1 MFNLIRAVAKID
13 GRRAAWVNPLIMAG
27 LVAICF
33 FAFSL
38 EADAGPGGQFVKQ
51 ALKSRFGKIG
61 AIIVGCLFLGLI
73 ILLLP
78 LLIYATYAKSSGIR
92 KTKADLAVLA
102 TKYRW
107 FDWLAIRDRV
117 DQAVRDIA
125 SVWATGNL
133 SSVAPLMTPEYF
145 GTQQASLER
154 WVDEGKQIVYRLE
167 KVRKI
172 EPLAV
177 AVESAEA
184 YSWVRVL
191 VSVDCVDYMRDQH
204 TMEICKGEIDVTK
217 GFESV
222 WCFVYRDRQWL
233 LNGIEEGSTSLTWA
247 TTKNSVDTS
256 YLESVRAPERKV
268 RDQDEMPARTKGKSQ
283 SASFDTPTDEPAAKP
298 KQRLVRK
305 PADDD
310 E

>member
-1 MFNLIRAVAKID
+1 MFKLIGEIAEIHV
-13 GRRAAWVNPLIMAG
+13 RRTGWVKPFVVAG
-27 LVAICF
+27 LVSIFF
-33 FAFSL
+33 FALSL
-38 EADAGPGGQFVKQ
+38 EADAAPGGQFVKQ
-51 ALKSRFGKIG
+51 ALSTKYGKIG
-61 AIIVGCLFLGLI
+61 AVIVGCLLLGLV

-78 LLIYATYAKSSGIR
+78 LFIYALYAESSGIR

-102 TKYRW
+102 AKYRW
-107 FDWLAIRDRV
+107 FDWLGIRDRV
-117 DQAVRDIA
+117 NKAVRDIA
-125 SVWATGNL
+125 GVWATGNL

-145 GTQQASLER
+145 GTQQASLQR
-154 WVDEGKQIVYRLE
+154 WIDEGKQIVYRLE

-177 AVESAEA
+177 SVESAES
-184 YSWVRVL
+184 YSWIRVL
-191 VSVDCVDYMRDQH
+191 VSVDCVDYMRDEL
-204 TMEICKGEIDVTK
+204 TKEICKGEIDVTK

-247 TTKNSVDTS
+247 TTKNSIDTS
-256 YLESVRAPERKV
+256 YLETVGKPQRQVRE
-268 RDQDEMPARTKGKSQ
+268 QDEMPARAKGKSQ
-283 SASFDTPTDEPAAKP
+283 SASFDTPTDEPAAQP

>member
-1 MFNLIRAVAKID
+1 MFNLIRAVAKIET
-13 GRRAAWVNPLIMAG
+13 RRGAWVKPCLMVGLI
-27 LVAICF
+27 AISF
-33 FAFSL
+33 FAFCL
-38 EADAGPGGQFVKQ
+38 EADAAPGGQFVKQ
-51 ALKSRFGKIG
+51 ALKTKYGKIG
-61 AIIVGCLFLGLI
+61 AIIVGCLLLGLV

-78 LLIYATYAKSSGIR
+78 LLIYAKWAKSSGIR

-102 TKYRW
+102 SKYRW
-107 FDWLAIRDRV
+107 FDWLGIRDRV
-117 DQAVRDIA
+117 NKAVRDIA
-125 SVWATGNL
+125 SVWATGDL
-133 SSVAPLMTPEYF
+133 SSVAPLMTPDYF
-145 GTQQASLER
+145 ASQQATLER

-177 AVESAEA
+177 SVETAEA

-191 VSVDCVDYMRDQH
+191 VTVDCVDYMRDTH
-204 TMEICKGEIDVTK
+204 TMEICKGEIEPTK
-217 GFESV
+217 GFDSV

-247 TTKNSVDTS
+247 TTTNSVDTS

-268 RDQDEMPARTKGKSQ
+268 RDQDERPARTKGRSQ
-283 SASFDTPTDEPAAKP
+283 SASFNSPSDEPAAKP